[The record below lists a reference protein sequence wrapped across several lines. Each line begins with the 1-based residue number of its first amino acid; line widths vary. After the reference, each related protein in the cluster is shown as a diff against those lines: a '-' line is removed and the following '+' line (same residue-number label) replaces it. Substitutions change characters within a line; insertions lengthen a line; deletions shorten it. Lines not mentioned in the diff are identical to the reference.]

1 MSATQSYPI
10 SWITS
15 GAIQNGVPIT
25 VFLLAIVS
33 YIITNIKHSTF

>member
-1 MSATQSYPI
+1 MNKI
-10 SWITS
+10 SIKIQLNS

-33 YIITNIKHSTF
+33 IDL